1 MLVIVL
7 CIVIF
12 GVLVEANIN
21 SRVHAEYIRR
31 RQVHGQSIF
40 NELPAGVHAEY
51 IRRRQAPDQ
60 HYDKILQEILVRKYR
75 RHHTPRVRPHLR
87 QQQRSG
93 GNIHI

>member
-1 MLVIVL
+1 MRVTLVIVI

-12 GVLVEANIN
+12 GVLVDANIN
-21 SRVHAEYIRR
+21 SR
-31 RQVHGQSIF
+31 
-40 NELPAGVHAEY
+40 VHAEY

-75 RHHTPRVRPHLR
+75 RHHTPRVRQHIR

-93 GNIHI
+93 GNINI